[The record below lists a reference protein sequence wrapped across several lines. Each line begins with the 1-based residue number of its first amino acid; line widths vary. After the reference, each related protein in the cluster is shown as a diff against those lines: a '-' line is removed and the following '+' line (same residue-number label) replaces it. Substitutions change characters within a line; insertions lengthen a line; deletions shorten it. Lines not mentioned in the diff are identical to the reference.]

1 VFGDLSLLN
10 YSGLKVARLST
21 HPESFVLI
29 SSQVQLKVF
38 PALKASKAS
47 NAVDD
52 ERLFRAIFAM
62 LAKDL
67 LR

>member
-1 VFGDLSLLN
+1 
-10 YSGLKVARLST
+10 LKVARLST